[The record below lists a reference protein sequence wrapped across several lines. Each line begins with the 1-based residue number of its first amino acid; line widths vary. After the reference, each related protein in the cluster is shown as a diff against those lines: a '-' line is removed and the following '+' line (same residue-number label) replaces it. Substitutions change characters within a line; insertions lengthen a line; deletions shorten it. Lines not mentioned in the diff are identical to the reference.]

1 MCRCNKQRTTTI
13 FILIAIFKHVKYAF
27 DVSAFSNDTGQKG
40 VSFEEEINFRLVTMI
55 HGCRIADASVLI
67 ADASVLIAD
76 ASVLI
81 ADASVL
87 IADASVLNLL
97 F

>member
-1 MCRCNKQRTTTI
+1 
-13 FILIAIFKHVKYAF
+13 
-27 DVSAFSNDTGQKG
+27 

-87 IADASVLNLL
+87 NLL